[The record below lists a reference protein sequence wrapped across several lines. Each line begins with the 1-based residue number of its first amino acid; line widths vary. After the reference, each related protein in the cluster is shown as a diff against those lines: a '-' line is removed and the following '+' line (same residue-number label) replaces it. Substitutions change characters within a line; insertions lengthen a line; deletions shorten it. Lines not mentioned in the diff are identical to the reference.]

1 MEDYL
6 YERGM
11 FGTHK
16 VKITLQKDTHKA
28 VVFGELG
35 GNVGGASIL
44 SSIASSLDD
53 GEMEF
58 RVTEDNKKYLDFEEG
73 AVDGKVFYADYIRLY
88 DGDSMIKEYV
98 GEDVRQNPMSSLV
111 VGIEIVEYTPEQY

>member
-1 MEDYL
+1 MEEYL

-35 GNVGGASIL
+35 GNVAGASIL
-44 SSIASSLDD
+44 SSIASSLED
-53 GEMEF
+53 GEIEF
-58 RVTEDNKKYLDFEEG
+58 RVTEENKKYLDFEEG
-73 AVDGKVFYADYIRLY
+73 AVEGKVFYADYVRLY
-88 DGDSMIKEYV
+88 DGGSMVKEYV
-98 GEDVRQNPMSSLV
+98 GEDVRQSPFSSLA
-111 VGIEIVEYTPEQY
+111 VGIEIVEFTPEKY